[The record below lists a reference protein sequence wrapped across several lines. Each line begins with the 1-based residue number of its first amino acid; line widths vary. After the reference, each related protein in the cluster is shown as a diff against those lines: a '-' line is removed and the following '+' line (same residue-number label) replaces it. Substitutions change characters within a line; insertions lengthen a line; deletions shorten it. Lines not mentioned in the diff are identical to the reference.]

1 MTDISQETAAPRQRW
16 GIWATLGWAIL
27 ALVLSQVVAAAAL
40 VLVRPDAMLAGAD
53 LLLKDGVAI
62 AISNIPA
69 NVVQIVVL
77 ALAARRPG
85 WSAAEYLG
93 LAWPKARAAVIAFA
107 ILVTSLLGYDAITH
121 LLGRDIV
128 TPFQVDTYRSA
139 REAGM
144 LPLLWLALVIAAP
157 VAEEIIFR
165 GFLFRGWVRSERT
178 AVPGVVLI
186 SALFAAIH
194 PQYDWFGILQVFFI
208 GLLLGFTRWRSGSTI
223 LTILMHVWINLWAT
237 AQTMIKVEWL
247 S

>member
-1 MTDISQETAAPRQRW
+1 MTDVSQETAAPRRPW
-16 GIWATLGWAIL
+16 GIWATLGWVIL

-107 ILVTSLLGYDAITH
+107 ILVTFLLGYDAITN

-165 GFLFRGWVRSERT
+165 GFLFRGWVRSERA
-178 AVPGVVLI
+178 AVPGVVVI

-194 PQYDWFGILQVFFI
+194 PQYDWFGILQVFFM
-208 GLLLGFTRWRSGSTI
+208 GLLLGFARWRSGSTI

-237 AQTMIKVEWL
+237 AETMIKVEWL

>member
-1 MTDISQETAAPRQRW
+1 MTDVSQETAAPRRPW
-16 GIWATLGWAIL
+16 GIWATLGWVIL
-27 ALVLSQVVAAAAL
+27 AFVLSQVVAAAAL

-69 NVVQIVVL
+69 NVVQIIVL

-107 ILVTSLLGYDAITH
+107 ILVTFLLGYDAITN

-165 GFLFRGWVRSERT
+165 GFLFRGWVRSERA

-208 GLLLGFTRWRSGSTI
+208 GLLLGWARWRSGSTM

-237 AQTMIKVEWL
+237 AQSMIKVEWL